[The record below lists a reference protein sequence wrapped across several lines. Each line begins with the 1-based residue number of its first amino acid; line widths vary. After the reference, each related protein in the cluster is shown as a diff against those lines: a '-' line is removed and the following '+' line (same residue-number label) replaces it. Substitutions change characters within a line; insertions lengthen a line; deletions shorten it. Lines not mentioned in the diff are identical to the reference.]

1 MTAYSFHPETKEYI
15 GEVQCQPDPLGGGIL
30 IPGHAVFDKPPI
42 VEHQQ
47 IAIWNGA
54 WEIRTDHRGEIYWD
68 KATKEEIKIEEIGE
82 ISEKDLT
89 LLQPISDRAIWEI
102 DKWIEPPLTFEEQEV
117 KDEETFILSIPD
129 LVKSLEARIKVL
141 EER

>member
-1 MTAYSFHPETKEYI
+1 MKAYGYSPVTKEYI
-15 GEVQCQPDPLGGGIL
+15 GGVNCQLNPLEGSYL
-30 IPGHAVFDKPPI
+30 LPANSVFDKPPI

-68 KATKEEIKIEEIGE
+68 KSTKEEIKIEQIGE

-89 LLQPISDRAIWEI
+89 LLQPISDRAIWKE
-102 DKWIEPPLTFEEQEV
+102 DKWIESCT
-117 KDEETFILSIPD
+117 KT
-129 LVKSLEARIKVL
+129 
-141 EER
+141 